1 MPCIAPNSELIFNA
15 ACYMFVLQGLASVAA
30 QPAAAVAVSTAAV
43 AAAATGSAT
52 ATAAQ
57 QPQHYYT
64 GMTDCF
70 TRTVQEQGIK
80 GLYRYTIKRFCNC
93 TFCASTYMLLYS

>member
-1 MPCIAPNSELIFNA
+1 LFANNELNFDA
-15 ACYMFVLQGLASVAA
+15 TCCMLVLQGLASVAA
-30 QPAAAVAVSTAAV
+30 QPAAATAAAVPAAAV
-43 AAAATGSAT
+43 AATAAGSAT

-80 GLYRYTIKRFCNC
+80 GLYRYKFVHVCHYFNHVP
-93 TFCASTYMLLYS
+93 LL